1 MKNKLLIVTSEFPP
15 CPGGIGNH
23 AYNLA
28 KQLVKNNFNVT
39 VIAPRNGKVE
49 DNEFDSTND
58 FKIKRYIDVRFI
70 KIFTILSALFISIV
84 KWKGKILIAT
94 GQSSLFCTSIFSKLF
109 FKKSIAIFH
118 GHELR
123 LGNRII
129 TYLLKILIMQFDKI
143 IAVSRFSKDY
153 ALESNSNIKIS
164 IINNGFDPIRFDS
177 VPKKVHIESNALKL
191 VTLGSLSY
199 RKGQHNVISSLP
211 YLQKKYG
218 SVEYEMIGNPYLEPV
233 LFKQAKQ
240 LDVHKSIKFHGL
252 LNDRDLT
259 KILLRADIFIML
271 SENVDSGD
279 VEGFGIAILEANY
292 LGLPAIG
299 STECGIEDAI
309 SDGFNG
315 KLINNK
321 SPDDLYIASQDIL
334 NNYQRYSENSVEWAE
349 DRTWMKVIDNYLIEI
364 KNPKYSK

>member
-1 MKNKLLIVTSEFPP
+1 MKNKFLIVTSEFPP
-15 CPGGIGNH
+15 YPGGIGNH

-28 KQLVKNNFNVT
+28 KQLVKNKFNVI
-39 VIAPRNGKVE
+39 VIAPTNNKME
-49 DNEFDSTND
+49 DKKFDSKND
-58 FKIKRYIDVRFI
+58 FVIKRYIDTRFI
-70 KIFTILSALFISIV
+70 KIFTILSAIFISIF
-84 KWKGKILIAT
+84 KWRGKILIAT
-94 GQSSLFCTSIFSKLF
+94 GQSSLFCASIFSKLF

-143 IAVSRFSKDY
+143 VAVSKFSMNY
-153 ALESNSNIKIS
+153 ALESNSKMKIS
-164 IINNGFDPIRFDS
+164 VINNGFDSKRFDDF
-177 VPKKVHIESNALKL
+177 PKKVHIKSNALKL
-191 VTLGSLSY
+191 ITLGSLSY

-211 YLQKKYG
+211 YLKKKYG
-218 SVEYEMIGNPYLEPV
+218 SVEYEMIGNPYLESA
-233 LFKQAKQ
+233 LLEQAKQ
-240 LDVHKSIKFHGL
+240 LNVHKSIKFHGL

-259 KILLRADIFIML
+259 KILLSADIFIML

-299 STECGIEDAI
+299 SIGCGIEDAI

-321 SPDDLYIASQDIL
+321 SPDDLYIASKDIL
-334 NNYQRYSENSVEWAE
+334 NNYQKYSKNSVEWSKA
-349 DRTWMKVIDNYLIEI
+349 RTWMKVIDKYINEI
-364 KNPKYSK
+364 KYP